1 MGQARKRGL
10 LYSDFVLAEPMPLAF
25 CGIYASARLPCE
37 MSIGHE
43 NVRAPRGGYPI
54 SKDNRHRGRS
64 VPLMNFKIGFRKI
77 ILVNF
82 SGR

>member
-10 LYSDFVLAEPMPLAF
+10 LYSDSVLAEPMPLAF

-43 NVRAPRGGYPI
+43 NVRAPRG
-54 SKDNRHRGRS
+54 
-64 VPLMNFKIGFRKI
+64 
-77 ILVNF
+77 
-82 SGR
+82 